1 MNIFRYL
8 NYIKYISDIAKK
20 NSSHYGYKAQM
31 AKAAGCQRSY
41 FSQVLAEKAEL
52 MPEHALGLCEFWQL
66 SKTES
71 EYFLNLVH
79 HSRASTPNLKKYYL
93 EKIKQMQID
102 QENLAKKFSESTILP
117 DAKAAIYFSHWQN
130 IAVLMSLT
138 IPELQKPEKIAHRF
152 EIPLATIM
160 KTLEILKN
168 LELAEQL
175 QDGRWRTTNQTIH
188 IQRESPYNT
197 LNHLNW
203 RRLAVD
209 RSFASPLEGIHYTS
223 VATLSRQDVIL
234 IKDLVMKLIEDTRK
248 VIGPSTEEEL
258 YCLTCDWFKV

>member
-8 NYIKYISDIAKK
+8 SYVSYINDVVKK
-20 NSSHYGYKAQM
+20 NSSIYGYKAQM
-31 AKAAGCQRSY
+31 AKAANCQRSY
-41 FSQVLAEKAEL
+41 LSQVLAEKAEL

-66 SKTES
+66 SRTES
-71 EYFLNLVH
+71 EYFLNLVNL
-79 HSRASTPNLKKYYL
+79 SRASTQNLKKYYL

-102 QENLAKKFSESTILP
+102 QENLAKKFSDTMVLP

-130 IAVLMSLT
+130 IAILMCLT

-152 EIPLATIM
+152 EIPLSTVL
-160 KTLEILKN
+160 KTLEILKG
-168 LELAEQL
+168 LEMVEKL
-175 QDGRWRTTNQTIH
+175 QDGGWRTTNQTIH

-209 RSFASPLEGIHYTS
+209 RSFSDPLGGIHYTS
-223 VATLSRQDVIL
+223 AATLSKQDAIL
-234 IKDLVMKLIEDTRK
+234 IKDLVLKLIEDTRK
-248 VIGPSTEEEL
+248 VIAPSKEEEL